1 MTEITTLRLEL
12 SGADL
17 AAGVGLM
24 MICGGVALVLR
35 HPAAQEVLRRL
46 AENPEAQK
54 LAEQIGRE
62 LLDSVLRAV
71 GASVLPPSVN

>member
-1 MTEITTLRLEL
+1 MTEVTPLRLEL

-35 HPAAQEVLRRL
+35 HPAAQEVFRRL
-46 AENPEAQK
+46 AQNPEAQK
-54 LAEQIGRE
+54 VAAQIGRE
-62 LLDSVLRAV
+62 LLESVLRAV
-71 GASVLPPSVN
+71 GSAVLPPSAN